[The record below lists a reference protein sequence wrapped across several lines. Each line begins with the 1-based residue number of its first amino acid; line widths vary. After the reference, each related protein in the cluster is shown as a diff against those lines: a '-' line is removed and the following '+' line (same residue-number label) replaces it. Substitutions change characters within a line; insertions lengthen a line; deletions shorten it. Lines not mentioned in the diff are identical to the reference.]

1 MPILK
6 SRFLF
11 IWPDF
16 PGTALLYSFDSVLIL
31 KFLIRRP
38 GALVELSPFRHFSL
52 FLVRLLHL
60 LLLPDHLFKV
70 ILKLFV
76 YVYDQINLSNLLFF
90 LQGDHE
96 IDSKVNFLKPQ
107 IQICL
112 WQSNAGRRRSSSHQ
126 SEEMERSLFYSRVF
140 QSLWIS
146 VKTIFIVDCVSWRF
160 SVDLYVVSTLLSQSA
175 SLK

>member
-1 MPILK
+1 M
-6 SRFLF
+6 FLYAHLEIKISF
-11 IWPDF
+11 HLVWF
-16 PGTALLYSFDSVLIL
+16 PGGALLYSYDSVLIL

-60 LLLPDHLFKV
+60 LLLPEHLFKV

-112 WQSNAGRRRSSSHQ
+112 WQSNAGRRRSSSPQ
-126 SEEMERSLFYSRVF
+126 SEEMERSLFYSRLF
-140 QSLWIS
+140 QSFRIV
-146 VKTIFIVDCVSWRF
+146 VKLCEDHFHCR
-160 SVDLYVVSTLLSQSA
+160 LCLLTPFC
-175 SLK
+175 